1 MFSLTAAGIFGYVLG
16 VLSTIG
22 FLNLYYK
29 VALSG
34 LVDDLYKDCEKAKEK
49 FKEEQNNNLTS
60 V

>member
-1 MFSLTAAGIFGYVLG
+1 

-29 VALSG
+29 RALSE